1 MKKISVIALALVAST
16 VVLSGCGEKKIEPN
30 NYYCTTPFD
39 GGKYGAIEALKE
51 LARQGKIDNA
61 SDFLEQC
68 KVKKLGSY
76 GEELRNLRKK
86 ATDCMY
92 QDFNLSPEEKAK
104 NDKCRNAP
112 KELIAKWKKESEAE
126 QYLIC
131 LAKRQGNFKR
141 SLFYE

>member
-1 MKKISVIALALVAST
+1 MKKLSVIALTLVAST

-30 NYYCTTPFD
+30 NYYCTNPFD
-39 GGKYGAIEALKE
+39 GGKYGTKEALKE
-51 LARQGKIDNA
+51 LARQGRIDDA
-61 SDFLEQC
+61 SEFLKQC

-112 KELIAKWKKESEAE
+112 KELIEKWKKEE
-126 QYLIC
+126 
-131 LAKRQGNFKR
+131 KVD
-141 SLFYE
+141 

>member
-30 NYYCTTPFD
+30 NYYCTSPFD
-39 GGKYGAIEALKE
+39 GGKYGTKEALKE
-51 LARQGKIDNA
+51 LARQGRIDDA
-61 SDFLEQC
+61 TEFLKQC

-92 QDFNLSPEEKAK
+92 QDFNLSPEEKTK
-104 NDKCRNAP
+104 IDKCRNAP
-112 KELIAKWKKESEAE
+112 KELIEKWKKEAEAE
-126 QYLIC
+126 
-131 LAKRQGNFKR
+131 
-141 SLFYE
+141 

>member
-1 MKKISVIALALVAST
+1 MKKFSLIALSLVAST
-16 VVLSGCGEKKIEPN
+16 VFLSACGEKKIEPN
-30 NYYCTTPFD
+30 NYYCTNPFD
-39 GGKYGAIEALKE
+39 GGKYGTKEALKE
-51 LARQGKIDNA
+51 LARQGRIDDA
-61 SDFLEQC
+61 SEFLKQC

-112 KELIAKWKKESEAE
+112 KELIEKWKKEE
-126 QYLIC
+126 
-131 LAKRQGNFKR
+131 KVD
-141 SLFYE
+141 